1 MEFTHNATVYGEEGP
16 VQYFVVPTQE
26 LTDYEQ
32 VFVSVWA
39 VNKVI
44 HPIKCRG
51 KAAYTLSHHGVH
63 IGSLR
68 KGNIIFFKCI
78 VTFNSLIKSV

>member
-1 MEFTHNATVYGEEGP
+1 MEFTHNDTGNGEEGP

-26 LTDYEQ
+26 LTDYEH

-44 HPIKCRG
+44 HPIK
-51 KAAYTLSHHGVH
+51 S
-63 IGSLR
+63 
-68 KGNIIFFKCI
+68 
-78 VTFNSLIKSV
+78 